1 MELDIRDGRPTKVDA
16 IRYADN
22 RVIASDANSYNVN
35 DNTGGLQFVIP
46 KDALDTFIAA
56 LNAARKILE

>member
-1 MELDIRDGRPTKVDA
+1 MEIDIRDGKPTKVDA

-22 RVIASDANSYNVN
+22 RVIVSDANSYNVH
-35 DNTGGLQFVIP
+35 DNTGQTKFTIA